1 MLAKFSVDYTT
12 RLKGHSTELHYTT
25 DDPEACEEFLMELL
39 ERGFKVAT
47 IRHEGL
53 DLPKEQ
59 FDKIIKTAGSML
71 ASRSICQSLG
81 ISPEEERYRFGFT
94 A

>member
-1 MLAKFSVDYTT
+1 MLPKFAVEFTT
-12 RLKGHSTELHYTT
+12 RLKGQTPVLHYGT
-25 DDPEACEEFLMELL
+25 DDPVACEEFLVELL
-39 ERGFKVAT
+39 EHGFKIAT

-59 FDKIIKTAGSML
+59 FDKMVKTAGGML

-81 ISPEEERYRFGFT
+81 ISTEEERYRFGF
-94 A
+94 AA